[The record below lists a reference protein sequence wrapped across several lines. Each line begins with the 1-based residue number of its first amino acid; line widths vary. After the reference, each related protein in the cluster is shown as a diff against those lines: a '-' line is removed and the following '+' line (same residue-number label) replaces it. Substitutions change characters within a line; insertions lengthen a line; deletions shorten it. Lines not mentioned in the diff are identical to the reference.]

1 MKSNRSEYQ
10 RRRAFIIIIKEVG
23 RKSVPI
29 LEVTERIV
37 HTTSQLKKLVER
49 ISKYIKSSARC
60 NLLISFF

>member
-1 MKSNRSEYQ
+1 MKLNPIEDQ
-10 RRRAFIIIIKEVG
+10 RRRAFIIMIKEAE

-49 ISKYIKSSARC
+49 NKQIHQVFGS
-60 NLLISFF
+60 L